1 MFNMTLLYRMQPKY
15 YVTLSHKRAKEEKYL
30 HSGYIR
36 AGVSARCKGIWAN
49 RMRV

>member
-1 MFNMTLLYRMQPKY
+1 MTLLYRMQPKY

-30 HSGYIR
+30 HSGYVR
-36 AGVSARCKGIWAN
+36 ADVSARCKGTLAY